1 MEFLTK
7 CFNYFAVIIICD
19 IMGRLEIKP
28 RKEKPVQIPT
38 ITDTEMSK
46 TVQIEFTYPNKYLPT
61 TKKGLEKMGKN
72 FMEKYSNLTKASDKK
87 EQLNIFLRECNKYL
101 EEKGELKKMQTAPHV
116 DEINNVLTL
125 K

>member
-1 MEFLTK
+1 MEFLTE

-19 IMGRLEIKP
+19 IMVKLEIKP

-38 ITDTEMSK
+38 RTDTEMSK
-46 TVQIEFTYPNKYLPT
+46 TVQVEFTYPTKYSFT

-72 FMEKYSNLTKASDKK
+72 FMEKYSKLTKDSDKK
-87 EQLNIFLRECNKYL
+87 QQLNIFLRECNNYL
-101 EEKGELKKMQTAPHV
+101 EEKGELKKMQTTPHV
-116 DEINNVLTL
+116 DEIDNVLTF